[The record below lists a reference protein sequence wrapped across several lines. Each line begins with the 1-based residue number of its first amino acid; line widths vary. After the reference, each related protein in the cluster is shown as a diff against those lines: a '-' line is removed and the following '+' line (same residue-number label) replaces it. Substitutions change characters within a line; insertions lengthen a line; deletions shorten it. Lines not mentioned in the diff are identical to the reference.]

1 MGVIT
6 KQSAVNHM
14 LLLAGESTVSSLDND
29 AGIDTT
35 TAVFILNQV
44 IQDYLLRGTVGN
56 RSIVKVKLDVEGTI
70 ELGSVGNYPIMSAE
84 LISYHTN
91 DDQMLIQAN
100 IRGIDGDST
109 PHLWNITD
117 NKSSWKANTEYTLE
131 KILELPWEDVDTP
144 YQRAMMST
152 AARQY
157 QLIMQGDADLD
168 KYLANAE
175 SVHMTKAR
183 AANADDKRRHVFDQ
197 ITGLSRDAI
206 SRQGYGSDTSRF
218 RFWKTST
225 Q

>member
-6 KQSAVNHM
+6 KQAAVNHM
-14 LLLAGESTVSSLDND
+14 LLLAGESTVSSLTND

-35 TAVFILNQV
+35 TAVFILDQV

-56 RSIVKVKLDVEGTI
+56 RTVVKVKLATEGTI
-70 ELGSVGNYPIMSAE
+70 ELGNVGNYPIMSAE
-84 LISYHTN
+84 LISFHTN
-91 DDQMLIQAN
+91 DDQMMIQAN
-100 IRGIDGDST
+100 IRGIDGTSV
-109 PHLWNITD
+109 PLLWNITD
-117 NKSSWKANTEYTLE
+117 NKSTWKEGTEYVLE
-131 KILELPWEDVDTP
+131 KILQLPWEDVDTP

-157 QLIMQGDADLD
+157 QLIMQGDADID

-175 SVHMTKAR
+175 SVHMSKAK
-183 AANADDKRRHVFDQ
+183 AANADDKRRHIFDQ

-206 SRQGYGSDTSRF
+206 SRQGYGNDTSRF
-218 RFWKTST
+218 RFWKTSS